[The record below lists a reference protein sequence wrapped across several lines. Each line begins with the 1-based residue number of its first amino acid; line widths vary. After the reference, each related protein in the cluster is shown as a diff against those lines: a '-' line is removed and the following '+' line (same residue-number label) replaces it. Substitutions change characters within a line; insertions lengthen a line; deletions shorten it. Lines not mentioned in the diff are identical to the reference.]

1 MSLVG
6 IPGKKGHDARG
17 WLILTLLATIA
28 IAPPIPCFSRTAVV
42 ISDFA
47 VTDWFRSVRVTWK
60 ANAPPDD
67 VDGTFEIYRSEQE
80 AGPYILV
87 QEIRLGDKKYIDV
100 IKKAYVFYDKQL
112 KVGGRYYYKLL
123 LRGSDDVFG
132 PAQGLASG
140 APPGT

>member
-1 MSLVG
+1 MTIVG
-6 IPGKKGHDARG
+6 IPGKKRRDARG
-17 WLILTLLATIA
+17 WLIMTLFAAIA
-28 IAPPIPCFSRTAVV
+28 IAPPILCFSRTAVV
-42 ISDFA
+42 ISDFV

-60 ANAPPDD
+60 AAAPTDA
-67 VDGTFEIYRSEQE
+67 DGTFEIYRSEQE

-112 KVGGRYYYKLL
+112 KVGGRYYYKLVL
-123 LRGSDDVFG
+123 HGSDDVFG